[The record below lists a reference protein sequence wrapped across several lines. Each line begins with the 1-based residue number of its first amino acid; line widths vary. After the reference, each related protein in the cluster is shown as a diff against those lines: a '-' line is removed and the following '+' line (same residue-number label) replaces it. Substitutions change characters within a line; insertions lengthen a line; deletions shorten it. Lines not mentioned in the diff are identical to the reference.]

1 MTDELQ
7 WVVVGAGPAGCA
19 AIGQLI
25 DANVSL
31 KKIAWIDP
39 SFTVG
44 DFGTAWRQVHSN
56 TTIGSFIKFYK
67 AFDAFEFGCN
77 HQPFLIER
85 AKPEGTCPLM
95 IAAEPLK
102 LITQTLRNKVMSRH
116 DKVLALGYTS
126 SGWHL
131 HLASGQQVTTQ
142 KVILAL
148 GARARTLPYSNLITI
163 PFKTAMHSELLNQA
177 INADD
182 TIAVF
187 GSYQSARTVAENLA
201 KIKASNIIHF
211 YRSERSF
218 EQHVAS
224 LPLLP
229 HIECYPN
236 TPSNL
241 ITHIPR
247 CNKAIYAVGF
257 VRREIKIEGLPHDFL
272 YDSQTGVIAPGVY
285 GLGIAFPET
294 IPYTMG
300 RLTYNVSAIWPFVK
314 YLKRIFPAWLHEQVL
329 FSSSVRFASKHS
341 VKDGIH
347 IHHV

>member
-1 MTDELQ
+1 MKDGLQ
-7 WVVVGAGPAGCA
+7 WVVVGAGPAGIA

-25 DANVSL
+25 DANISL
-31 KKIAWIDP
+31 NKIAWIDP

-44 DFGTAWRQVHSN
+44 DFGTAWGQVHSN
-56 TTIGSFIKFYK
+56 TPIESFIKFYK
-67 AFDAFEFGCN
+67 AFDAFEFEN
-77 HQPFLIER
+77 KPKPFLIER

-95 IAAEPLK
+95 IAAEPLR
-102 LITQTLRNKVMSRH
+102 LITQTLRNKVISIR
-116 DKVLALGYTS
+116 DKVLALEHTS
-126 SGWHL
+126 LGWQL
-131 HLASGQQVTTQ
+131 HLASGKQLTTQ

-148 GARARTLPYSNLITI
+148 GARARTLPYSHLITI

-177 INADD
+177 IHAED

-187 GSYQSARTVAENLA
+187 GSYQSARTVEENLA
-201 KIKASNIIHF
+201 KTKAVKIIHF

-218 EQHVAS
+218 DQHVAS
-224 LPLLP
+224 LPLSP
-229 HIECYPN
+229 HIECYPI

-257 VRREIKIEGLPHDFL
+257 ARRDIKIEGLPHDFL

-300 RLTYNVSAIWPFVK
+300 RLSYNVSAIWPFVK
-314 YLKRIFPAWLHEQVL
+314 YLKRIFPTWLHEPV
-329 FSSSVRFASKHS
+329 SINSMIRSASQPRYAALQE
-341 VKDGIH
+341 VE
-347 IHHV
+347 